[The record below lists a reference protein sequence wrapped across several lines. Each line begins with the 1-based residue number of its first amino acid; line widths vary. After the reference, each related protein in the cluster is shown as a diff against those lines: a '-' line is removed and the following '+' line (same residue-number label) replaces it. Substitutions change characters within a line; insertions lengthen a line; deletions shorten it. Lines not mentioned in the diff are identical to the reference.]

1 MIVPFPA
8 DHLYRRVGKVFYRQT
23 QEEHLLL
30 LASAEVHAGFVNE
43 KKFEATNLVIA
54 TWIAAGQASMN
65 KVKYKARSFR

>member
-8 DHLYRRVGKVFYRQT
+8 NHLYRRVGKVFYRQT

-43 KKFEATNLVIA
+43 KKFEATGLVIA
-54 TWIAAGQASMN
+54 TWMAAGQPSMN
-65 KVKYKARSFR
+65 KVRHKTLSFR